1 MYDVDEH
8 LSCLIIW
15 VHVVAV
21 AAHHLVPK
29 NIFGCCVGVVFR
41 FLGSTGNLQ
50 AINDAAREEAARKR

>member
-1 MYDVDEH
+1 MYDVDGH

-29 NIFGCCVGVVFR
+29 NILLLAVGVVVFR
-41 FLGSTGNLQ
+41 ILGSTGSL
-50 AINDAAREEAARKR
+50 